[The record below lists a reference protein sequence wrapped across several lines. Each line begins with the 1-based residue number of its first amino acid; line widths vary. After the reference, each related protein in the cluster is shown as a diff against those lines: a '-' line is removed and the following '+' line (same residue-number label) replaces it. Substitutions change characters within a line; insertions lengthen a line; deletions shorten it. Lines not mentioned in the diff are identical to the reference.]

1 MARLI
6 GIIRDNGALKARVAQ
21 QNIAPDFEARG
32 ETMERRA
39 SRLVGYSL
47 YRLALSVAANSLLGL
62 TVFKIRADTH
72 ESAWGLLIG
81 LAAKIGMPILVGYK
95 LKVAARLG
103 SKALRADAMEAVSC
117 GHLSVVLMVRLALI
131 PLLIKEC
138 REAVT
143 GKCGC
148 EVEGK
153 Q

>member
-1 MARLI
+1 MNRLI
-6 GIIRDNGALKARVAQ
+6 GIIRDDGALTARLAH
-21 QNIAPDFEARG
+21 QNIAPDFESRV

-39 SRLVGYSL
+39 SRLVGYTL
-47 YRLALSVAANSLLGL
+47 CGLAVFIAANSLLGL
-62 TVFKIRADTH
+62 SVFKIRADTH

-81 LAAKIGMPILVGYK
+81 LAAKIGMPILAGYK
-95 LKVAARLG
+95 LKVAARLR
-103 SKALRADAMEAVSC
+103 SKALRADAMEAISY
-117 GHLSVVLMVRLALI
+117 GYLSVVLMVGLALI

-138 REAVT
+138 RKAVT